1 MFDYESFTFS
11 YFMKLYY
18 TVISAFSRKCRI
30 LAREINIIQDIEE
43 IITTMR
49 STDSIIMSINPTG
62 KVPALI
68 TNEEQLITESYVIC
82 NYLEKIANTNINS
95 DNNYDNW
102 KINGYETVACQVL
115 ESIVYR
121 SIEKKNK
128 PKDFIYGATTDY
140 EKFKVNRALDFLE
153 KKAPEFNSYIN
164 RVQIT
169 ICLAFNTMYKN
180 FPEENWKENRPLLN
194 SLVETFKQR
203 ESFIDTEGK

>member
-1 MFDYESFTFS
+1 
-11 YFMKLYY
+11 MKLYY
-18 TVISAFSRKCRI
+18 TVISPFSRKCRI
-30 LAREINIIQDIEE
+30 LARELNIIQDIQET
-43 IITTMR
+43 ITTMR
-49 STDSIIMSINPTG
+49 STDSIIMSVNPTG

-68 TNEEQLITESYVIC
+68 TNENQLITESYAIC
-82 NYLEKIANTNINS
+82 NYFEKIAGTNINS
-95 DNNYDNW
+95 DSNNDNW
-102 KINGYETVACQVL
+102 TINGYETVACQVL

-128 PKDFIYGATTDY
+128 PKDFIYKASADY

-153 KKAPEFNSYIN
+153 KKAHEYNSSIN

-203 ESFIDTEGK
+203 ESFINTEDK

>member
-1 MFDYESFTFS
+1 
-11 YFMKLYY
+11 MKLYY

-30 LAREINIIQDIEE
+30 LARELNIIQDVKE

-49 STDSIIMSINPTG
+49 STNSIIMSINPTG

-68 TNEEQLITESYVIC
+68 TKDNQLITESYAIC
-82 NYLEKIANTNINS
+82 NYLEKIANSNMNS
-95 DNNYDNW
+95 DSNYDNW
-102 KINGYETVACQVL
+102 TINGYETVACQIL

-121 SIEKKNK
+121 SIEKNNK
-128 PKDFIYGATTDY
+128 PKDFIYKATTDY

-153 KKAPEFNSYIN
+153 KKVPEYNSNIN

-194 SLVETFKQR
+194 SLVEAFKQR
-203 ESFIDTEGK
+203 KSFIDTEDK

>member
-1 MFDYESFTFS
+1 MLDDEIFTYIF
-11 YFMKLYY
+11 FMRLYY

-30 LAREINIIQDIEE
+30 LARELNIIQSIQEV
-43 IITTMR
+43 ITTMR
-49 STDSIIMSINPTG
+49 SADSVIMSINPTG

-68 TNEEQLITESYVIC
+68 TDEEQLITESYAIC
-82 NYLEKIANTNINS
+82 NYLEKIAKTNINS

-153 KKAPEFNSYIN
+153 KKAPEFNSSIN

-194 SLVETFKQR
+194 ALVETFKQR
-203 ESFIDTEGK
+203 KSFVDTEDK

>member
-1 MFDYESFTFS
+1 
-11 YFMKLYY
+11 MKLYY

-30 LAREINIIQDIEE
+30 LARELNIIQNIQE

-49 STDSIIMSINPTG
+49 SNDSMIMSINPTG

-68 TNEEQLITESYVIC
+68 TNENQLITESYAIC
-82 NYLEKIANTNINS
+82 NYFEYIADTNINS
-95 DNNYDNW
+95 YSNHDNW

-128 PKDFIYGATTDY
+128 PKNFIYEETTNY

-153 KKAPEFNSYIN
+153 KKVPEYNSYIN

-169 ICLAFNTMYKN
+169 ICLAFNTMYEN
-180 FPEENWKENRPLLN
+180 FPEENWKENRPLLD
-194 SLVETFKQR
+194 SLVEAFKQR
-203 ESFIDTEGK
+203 ESFINTEGK

>member
-1 MFDYESFTFS
+1 
-11 YFMKLYY
+11 MKLYY

-30 LAREINIIQDIEE
+30 LARELNIIQNIQET
-43 IITTMR
+43 ITTMR

-68 TNEEQLITESYVIC
+68 TNDNQLITESYAIC
-82 NYLEKIANTNINS
+82 NYLEYIANTNINS

-102 KINGYETVACQVL
+102 TINGYETVACQVL

-128 PKDFIYGATTDY
+128 PKEFIYKATTDY

-153 KKAPEFNSYIN
+153 KKATEYNTSIN

-180 FPEENWKENRPLLN
+180 FPEENWKENRPLLH
-194 SLVETFKQR
+194 SLVENFKQR
-203 ESFIDTEGK
+203 ESFIETEGK

>member
-1 MFDYESFTFS
+1 
-11 YFMKLYY
+11 MKLYY

-30 LAREINIIQDIEE
+30 LARELDIIQDIKE

-49 STDSIIMSINPTG
+49 SNDSLIMSINPTG

-68 TNEEQLITESYVIC
+68 TNEQQLITESYAIC

-95 DNNYDNW
+95 DNNNDNW
-102 KINGYETVACQVL
+102 TINGYETVACQVL

-121 SIEKKNK
+121 SIEKNNK
-128 PKDFIYGATTDY
+128 PKDFIYKETNDY

-153 KKAPEFNSYIN
+153 KKAPEYNFNIN

-169 ICLAFNTMYKN
+169 ICLAFNTMYRN
-180 FPEENWKENRPLLN
+180 FPEENWIENRPLLN
-194 SLVETFKQR
+194 SLVEGFKQR
-203 ESFIDTEGK
+203 KSFVDTEDK

>member
-1 MFDYESFTFS
+1 
-11 YFMKLYY
+11 MKLYY

-30 LAREINIIQDIEE
+30 LARELNIIQNIQE

-49 STDSIIMSINPTG
+49 SNDSMIMSINPTG

-68 TNEEQLITESYVIC
+68 TNENQLITESYAIC
-82 NYLEKIANTNINS
+82 NYFEYIADTNINS
-95 DNNYDNW
+95 YSNHDNW

-128 PKDFIYGATTDY
+128 PKNFIYEETTNY

-153 KKAPEFNSYIN
+153 KKVPEYNSYIN

-180 FPEENWKENRPLLN
+180 FPEENWKENRPLLD
-194 SLVETFKQR
+194 SLVEAFKQR
-203 ESFIDTEGK
+203 ESFINTEGK

>member
-1 MFDYESFTFS
+1 
-11 YFMKLYY
+11 MKLYY

-30 LAREINIIQDIEE
+30 LARELNIIQNIQE

-49 STDSIIMSINPTG
+49 SNDSIIMSINPTG

-68 TNEEQLITESYVIC
+68 TNENQLITESYAIC
-82 NYLEKIANTNINS
+82 NYFEYIADTNINS
-95 DNNYDNW
+95 DSNHDNW

-128 PKDFIYGATTDY
+128 PKNFIYEETTNY

-153 KKAPEFNSYIN
+153 KKVPEYNSYIN

-180 FPEENWKENRPLLN
+180 FPEENWKENRPLLD

-203 ESFIDTEGK
+203 ESFINTEGK

>member
-1 MFDYESFTFS
+1 
-11 YFMKLYY
+11 MKLYY

-30 LAREINIIQDIEE
+30 LARELNIIQDIQE

-49 STDSIIMSINPTG
+49 SADSLIMSINPTG

-68 TNEEQLITESYVIC
+68 TREQQLVTESYAIC
-82 NYLEKIANTNINS
+82 NYIEKIANTNINS
-95 DNNYDNW
+95 ESNNDNW
-102 KINGYETVACQVL
+102 TINGYETVACQVL

-121 SIEKKNK
+121 SIEKSNK
-128 PKDFIYGATTDY
+128 PKDFIYKETTDY

-153 KKAPEFNSYIN
+153 KKAPEYNFNIN

-169 ICLAFNTMYKN
+169 ICLAFSTMYKN

-194 SLVETFKQR
+194 SLVNSFRQR
-203 ESFIDTEGK
+203 KSFTDTEGK

>member
-1 MFDYESFTFS
+1 
-11 YFMKLYY
+11 MKFYY

-30 LAREINIIQDIEE
+30 LARELNIIQDIQE

-49 STDSIIMSINPTG
+49 SADSLIMSINPTG

-68 TNEEQLITESYVIC
+68 TREQQLITESYAIC
-82 NYLEKIANTNINS
+82 NYIEKITNTNINS
-95 DNNYDNW
+95 ESNNDNW
-102 KINGYETVACQVL
+102 TINGYETVACQVL

-121 SIEKKNK
+121 SIEKNNK
-128 PKDFIYGATTDY
+128 PKDFIYKETTDY

-153 KKAPEFNSYIN
+153 KKAPEYNFNIN

-180 FPEENWKENRPLLN
+180 FPEENWKKNRPLL
-194 SLVETFKQR
+194 SKLVENFKQR

>member
-1 MFDYESFTFS
+1 MQ
-11 YFMKLYY
+11 LYY

-30 LAREINIIQDIEE
+30 LARELNIIQE
-43 IITTMR
+43 IQEVITTMR

-68 TNEEQLITESYVIC
+68 TNEEQLITESYAIC
-82 NYLEKIANTNINS
+82 NYLEKIAKTNINS
-95 DNNYDNW
+95 ENSYDNW

-128 PKDFIYGATTDY
+128 PKDFIYEATTNY
-140 EKFKVNRALDFLE
+140 EKFKVNRALDYLE
-153 KKAPEFNSYIN
+153 KKAPDFDSSIN

-180 FPEENWKENRPLLN
+180 FPEENWKKNRPLLN
-194 SLVETFKQR
+194 ALVETLQQR
-203 ESFIDTEGK
+203 KSFIDTEYK

>member
-1 MFDYESFTFS
+1 
-11 YFMKLYY
+11 MKLYY
-18 TVISAFSRKCRI
+18 TIISAFSRKCRI
-30 LAREINIIQDIEE
+30 LARELNIIEDIQE

-49 STDSIIMSINPTG
+49 SDDSIIMSVNPTG

-68 TNEEQLITESYVIC
+68 TNKEQLITESYAIC
-82 NYLEKIANTNINS
+82 NYFEKIANSNINS
-95 DNNYDNW
+95 ANNSDNW
-102 KINGYETVACQVL
+102 TINGYETVACQIL

-128 PKDFIYGATTDY
+128 PENFIYQATTEY
-140 EKFKVNRALDFLE
+140 EKLKVNKALDFLE
-153 KKAPEFNSYIN
+153 KKALEFNSNVN

-180 FPEENWKENRPLLN
+180 FPEENWKKKRPLLN

>member
-1 MFDYESFTFS
+1 ME
-11 YFMKLYY
+11 LYY

-30 LAREINIIQDIEE
+30 LARELNIIQDMQEV
-43 IITTMR
+43 ITNMR
-49 STDSIIMSINPTG
+49 SNDSIIMYINPTG

-68 TNEEQLITESYVIC
+68 TNEEQLITESYAVC
-82 NYLEKIANTNINS
+82 NYLEKIAKTNINS

-128 PKDFIYGATTDY
+128 PKNFIYGVTTDY

-153 KKAPEFNSYIN
+153 KKVPEFNSSIN

-180 FPEENWKENRPLLN
+180 FPEENWKARRPLLN
-194 SLVETFKQR
+194 ALVENFEQR

>member
-1 MFDYESFTFS
+1 
-11 YFMKLYY
+11 MKLYY

-30 LAREINIIQDIEE
+30 LARELNIIQNIQET
-43 IITTMR
+43 ITTMR

-68 TNEEQLITESYVIC
+68 TNDNQLITESYAIC
-82 NYLEKIANTNINS
+82 NYLEYIANTNINS
-95 DNNYDNW
+95 YNNQDNW
-102 KINGYETVACQVL
+102 TINGYETVACQVL

-128 PKDFIYGATTDY
+128 PKEFIYKATTDY

-153 KKAPEFNSYIN
+153 KKATEYNTSIN

-180 FPEENWKENRPLLN
+180 FPEENWKENRPLLH
-194 SLVETFKQR
+194 SLVENFKQR
-203 ESFIDTEGK
+203 ESFIETEGK

>member
-1 MFDYESFTFS
+1 
-11 YFMKLYY
+11 MKLYY

-30 LAREINIIQDIEE
+30 LARELNIIQNVQEV
-43 IITTMR
+43 ITTMR
-49 STDSIIMSINPTG
+49 STNSIIMSINPTG

-68 TNEEQLITESYVIC
+68 TNENQLITESYAIC
-82 NYLEKIANTNINS
+82 NYLEKIAYTNINS
-95 DNNYDNW
+95 ASNYDNW
-102 KINGYETVACQVL
+102 TVNGYETVACQVL

-128 PKDFIYGATTDY
+128 PKDFIYEASTDY

-153 KKAPEFNSYIN
+153 KKALEYNSYIN

-180 FPEENWKENRPLLN
+180 FPEENWQENRPLLN

-203 ESFIDTEGK
+203 KSFVDTESK

>member
-1 MFDYESFTFS
+1 
-11 YFMKLYY
+11 MKFYY

-30 LAREINIIQDIEE
+30 LARELAIIQDIQE

-49 STDSIIMSINPTG
+49 NPDSIIMSINPTG

-68 TNEEQLITESYVIC
+68 TNEEQLITESYAIC
-82 NYLEKIANTNINS
+82 NYLEKIAKTNINS
-95 DNNYDNW
+95 HNNYDDW

-128 PKDFIYGATTDY
+128 PKDFIYKATSYY

-153 KKAPEFNSYIN
+153 KKAPVFNSSIN

-194 SLVETFKQR
+194 TLVETFKQR

>member
-1 MFDYESFTFS
+1 
-11 YFMKLYY
+11 MKLYY

-30 LAREINIIQDIEE
+30 LARELNIIQDIQEV
-43 IITTMR
+43 ITTMR
-49 STDSIIMSINPTG
+49 SADSIIMSINPTG

-68 TNEEQLITESYVIC
+68 TNEEQLITESYAIC
-82 NYLEKIANTNINS
+82 NYLEKIAKTNINS
-95 DNNYDNW
+95 DNNCDNW
-102 KINGYETVACQVL
+102 KINGYETVECQVL

-153 KKAPEFNSYIN
+153 KKVPEFNSSIN

-194 SLVETFKQR
+194 ALVETFKQR

>member
-1 MFDYESFTFS
+1 
-11 YFMKLYY
+11 MKLYY

-30 LAREINIIQDIEE
+30 LARELNIIQNIQE

-49 STDSIIMSINPTG
+49 SNDSMIMSINPTG

-68 TNEEQLITESYVIC
+68 TNENQLITESYAIC
-82 NYLEKIANTNINS
+82 NYFEYIADTNINS
-95 DNNYDNW
+95 YSNHDNW

-128 PKDFIYGATTDY
+128 PKNFIYEATTDY

-153 KKAPEFNSYIN
+153 KKAPEYNSNMN

-169 ICLAFNTMYKN
+169 ISLAFNTMYKN
-180 FPEENWKENRPLLN
+180 FPEENWKENRPLLD
-194 SLVETFKQR
+194 SLVEAFKQR
-203 ESFIDTEGK
+203 ESFINTEGK